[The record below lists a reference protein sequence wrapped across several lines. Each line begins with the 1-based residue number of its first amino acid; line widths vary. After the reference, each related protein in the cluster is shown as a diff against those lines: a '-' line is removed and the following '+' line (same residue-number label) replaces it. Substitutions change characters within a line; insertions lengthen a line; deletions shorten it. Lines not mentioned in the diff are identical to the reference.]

1 MKGETPMNSILP
13 FRTTAWLT
21 GLVALLLAGCIP
33 MPAIPSHEGLT
44 VCDESTYP
52 ADKDGVVKK
61 HSVCR
66 SSTKRVETTMKVETP

>member
-1 MKGETPMNSILP
+1 MSTTIT

-21 GLVALLLAGCIP
+21 GLAALLLAGCLPMIP
-33 MPAIPSHEGLT
+33 QPTIETQT

-66 SSTKRVETTMKVETP
+66 VSIKKGEAP

>member
-1 MKGETPMNSILP
+1 MRTTIT

-21 GLVALLLAGCIP
+21 GLAALLLAGCIP
-33 MPAIPSHEGLT
+33 MPTLPHQPNPPPIETQT

-66 SSTKRVETTMKVETP
+66 LTTIIKKGETP